1 MPFPSY
7 RILKQRRQSVFFS
20 WQTLHSIL
28 RVLGTLL
35 TLAVRLWLML
45 QPGGTPFPPAPK
57 SATSPRPGRTRT

>member
-7 RILKQRRQSVFFS
+7 RTPEQRRRAVFFS
-20 WQTLHSIL
+20 WQTLRSIL

-35 TLAVRLWLML
+35 TLAIRLWLML
-45 QPGGTPFPPAPK
+45 HPGGTPFPPAPK

>member
-20 WQTLHSIL
+20 WQTLRSIL

-45 QPGGTPFPPAPK
+45 QPGGTPFPPSSK
-57 SATSPRPGRTRT
+57 STTSPQHGRTRT

>member
-1 MPFPSY
+1 MSFPSY
-7 RILKQRRQSVFFS
+7 LTPEQCRRAAFFS
-20 WQTLHSIL
+20 WQTLRSIL

-57 SATSPRPGRTRT
+57 SATSPRPDRTRT